1 MRALASLLLAVS
13 LTGTAMAQTV
23 FPNDAKLTELLKAR
37 VEDGRATGLVLGVLE
52 ADGTTR
58 IVAHGDPGAGAKP
71 LGPDSV
77 FEIGSV
83 TKVFT
88 TTLLADMVRRGEVTL
103 DAPAQQYAP
112 PGMVLPTRNGKH
124 ITLAHLAEQNSGL
137 PRLPTNF
144 APANATNPY
153 ADYTVENLN
162 AFLASHQLARDPGA
176 SFEYSNLGM
185 GILGAILA
193 HRAGMTYE
201 QLVQTRI
208 LTPLGMRMTSITL
221 SPQMQASLAHG
232 HGADGSPAAMWDFP
246 TLAGAGALRST
257 MTDMLKFLDANVGE
271 PKTDLERAMRDAQKP
286 RFPLPP
292 NNQIGLG
299 WISFP
304 ISQGHTIVFHDGGTG
319 GYGAIISVDQTRSLG
334 LVLLANRTGVPDD
347 IALHLI
353 DPAIP
358 IAKPPEKRTETTVPA
373 DVLAS
378 HVGVYALDTMKSF
391 KLTVTLENGQLHM
404 QATGQDK
411 FPIFPESQTKF
422 FLKVVDAQVSF
433 SPDHLVLHQGGVNQR
448 ASKED

>member
-1 MRALASLLLAVS
+1 MRVLTSLLIAASLA
-13 LTGTAMAQTV
+13 GTAMAQTV
-23 FPNDAKLTELLKAR
+23 FPNDAKLSELLKAR
-37 VEDGRATGLVLGVLE
+37 IEDGRATGLVLGVLE

-58 IVAHGDPGAGAKP
+58 IVASGDPGAGARP

-124 ITLAHLAEQNSGL
+124 ITLTHLAEQNSGL

-144 APANATNPY
+144 APANAANPY

-185 GILGAILA
+185 GVLGAILA

-201 QLVQTRI
+201 QLVHTRI
-208 LTPLGMRMTSITL
+208 LTPLGMTMTSITL
-221 SPQMQASLAHG
+221 TPTMEASLAHG
-232 HGADGSPAAMWDFP
+232 HGADGSPAAMWDLP

-292 NNQIGLG
+292 TSQIGLG

-304 ISQGHTIVFHDGGTG
+304 TSTGNMIAFHDGGTG
-319 GYGAIISVDQTRSLG
+319 GYGAIIGVDQTRSVG
-334 LVLLANRTGVPDD
+334 LVILANRTGVPED

-353 DPAIP
+353 DPAISLS
-358 IAKPPEKRTETTVPA
+358 KPPEKRTETGVPA

-378 HVGVYALDTMKSF
+378 HVGVYALDSMKSF

-411 FPIFPESQTKF
+411 FPIFPESPTKF
-422 FLKVVDAQVSF
+422 FLKVVDAQVTF
-433 SPDHLVLHQGGVNQR
+433 AGDHLILHQGGVNQR
-448 ASKED
+448 ATREG